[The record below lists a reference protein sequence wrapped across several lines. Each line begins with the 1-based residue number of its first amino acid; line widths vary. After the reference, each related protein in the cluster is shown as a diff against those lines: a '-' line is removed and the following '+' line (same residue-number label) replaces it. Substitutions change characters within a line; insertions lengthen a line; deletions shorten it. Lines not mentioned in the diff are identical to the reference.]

1 MKGQPA
7 KRQEVLEQI
16 ADHILN
22 VGLTGLSLRPLASAI
37 GTSDRMLLYYF
48 ADKNELIT
56 EAVVH
61 VTNRLMVR
69 LQSEL
74 LQPEPYAALLPK
86 LYALFIQDDYRPFM
100 RIWYELVAFAARNE
114 EPFKSISCQIM
125 DAFLEWVSVHLVVES
140 EADRPARAALLL
152 GTIEGFLLLHYTGR
166 GNIPA
171 LALGEDGP
179 GPGSNAI
186 PRN

>member
-7 KRQEVLEQI
+7 KRQEMLEQI
-16 ADHILN
+16 AEHVLS
-22 VGLTGLSLRPLASAI
+22 VGLTGLSLRPLAAAI

-74 LQPEPYAALLPK
+74 LQPEPYEALLPNI
-86 LYALFIQDDYRPFM
+86 YALFIQEDYRPFM
-100 RIWYELVAFAARNE
+100 RVWYELVAFGARNE
-114 EPFKSISCQIM
+114 EPFKTISCQIM
-125 DAFLEWVSVHLVVES
+125 GGFLEWVSARLVVES

-152 GTIEGFLLLHYTGR
+152 GTIEGFLLLYYTGL

-171 LALGEDGP
+171 LALGLDD
-179 GPGSNAI
+179 SNAVTQ
-186 PRN
+186 N

>member
-7 KRQEVLEQI
+7 KRQEMLEQI
-16 ADHILN
+16 ADHVLS
-22 VGLTGLSLRPLASAI
+22 VGLTGLSLRPLAAAI

-56 EAVVH
+56 ETVIH
-61 VTNRLMVR
+61 VSNRLMVR

-74 LQPEPYAALLPK
+74 FQPEPYEALLPK
-86 LYALFIQDDYRPFM
+86 IHALLIQADYRPFM
-100 RIWYELVAFAARNE
+100 RIWFELVALAARNE
-114 EPFKSISCQIM
+114 EPFKTISCQIM
-125 DAFLEWVSVHLVVES
+125 DAFLEWVSAHLVVES

-152 GTIEGFLLLHYTGR
+152 GTIEGFLLLNYVGR

-171 LALGEDGP
+171 TALTGSHFGP
-179 GPGSNAI
+179 DASAQT
-186 PRN
+186 